1 MEEGPAVHIE
11 EWLKTLKRQDGK
23 TPLARTSKSKVRNIM
38 SAICS
43 HAIRYGWMK
52 YNPIRAVR
60 QSAKAMK
67 PRAVLSPEELQA
79 LFLELELHERLLVL
93 LDVPTG
99 LRVSELLALQWSDI
113 DFGEKTVNICKSIWH
128 QHVGPVKT
136 EESERLMPL
145 EDAMIADL
153 LAWRAESLYA
163 SDADWIFASER
174 MRGRQPLWPE
184 NLMKNHIRK
193 AAKRAGI
200 TKHLSWHVFRHTFS
214 TLLMRN
220 REDVKTVQSLM
231 RHSNPGITLGLYTHV
246 IDATKRQ
253 AQSRVVQM
261 IQPSP
266 IPNLPIQ
273 SAGNA

>member
-1 MEEGPAVHIE
+1 
-11 EWLKTLKRQDGK
+11 
-23 TPLARTSKSKVRNIM
+23 
-38 SAICS
+38 
-43 HAIRYGWMK
+43 
-52 YNPIRAVR
+52 
-60 QSAKAMK
+60 
-67 PRAVLSPEELQA
+67 
-79 LFLELELHERLLVL
+79 
-93 LDVPTG
+93 
-99 LRVSELLALQWSDI
+99 
-113 DFGEKTVNICKSIWH
+113 
-128 QHVGPVKT
+128 
-136 EESERLMPL
+136 
-145 EDAMIADL
+145 
-153 LAWRAESLYA
+153 
-163 SDADWIFASER
+163 

-273 SAGNA
+273 LAGNA